1 MVATDADVA
10 LRKIDVTNPCAAEEH
25 NIEALRHVKVYNRGG
40 NLVGTVVGLDVEG
53 QESRRAGEEWQ
64 LIGRFSR
71 HPRVYANHSSTS
83 TTILNCLEK
92 FVSIR
97 GYRFLITYFRFGE
110 DG

>member
-40 NLVGTVVGLDVEG
+40 NLVGTVVGLDVES

-64 LIGRFSR
+64 LIGRLAGTLAF
-71 HPRVYANHSSTS
+71 TQ
-83 TTILNCLEK
+83 
-92 FVSIR
+92 
-97 GYRFLITYFRFGE
+97 ITRPLPPQS
-110 DG
+110 